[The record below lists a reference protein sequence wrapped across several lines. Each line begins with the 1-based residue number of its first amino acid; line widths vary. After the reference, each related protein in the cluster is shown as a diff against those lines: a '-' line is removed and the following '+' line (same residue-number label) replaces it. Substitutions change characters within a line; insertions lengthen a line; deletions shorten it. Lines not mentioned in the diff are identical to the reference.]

1 MLEHALR
8 FLLLLEILSYVGV
21 GLGWMALVHVPAGC
35 VALALLAWALGV
47 RAALLALTYVY
58 AWRHASPIP
67 PEQRTGLVRLACEA
81 LREYACFVASY
92 SLIQPLAT
100 PLMGEDAVGSLPP
113 GEKPLLLIHGYCCN
127 RGYWWWLRRQLRAG
141 GHGVATISLEPA
153 YAGIDDFVEQVA
165 QRIAALLA
173 ETGAGQ
179 VVLIAHSMGGLVAR
193 AYLRRHGGSKV
204 ARLITLGTGHHGS
217 VLACL
222 GIGRNARQMEPGSP
236 WLESLAR
243 ETLPVPTTSRYSRHD
258 NFVMPQAS
266 AVLPGAR
273 IIALVGVGHL
283 SMGCS
288 PAVLACIEAELNSA

>member
-1 MLEHALR
+1 MHKIC
-8 FLLLLEILSYVGV
+8 FLSLDKNPFLTKLFSYNIGI
-21 GLGWMALVHVPAGC
+21 PA
-35 VALALLAWALGV
+35 
-47 RAALLALTYVY
+47 
-58 AWRHASPIP
+58 
-67 PEQRTGLVRLACEA
+67 
-81 LREYACFVASY
+81 
-92 SLIQPLAT
+92 
-100 PLMGEDAVGSLPP
+100 
-113 GEKPLLLIHGYCCN
+113 K
-127 RGYWWWLRRQLRAG
+127 
-141 GHGVATISLEPA
+141 
-153 YAGIDDFVEQVA
+153 
-165 QRIAALLA
+165 
-173 ETGAGQ
+173 ETKFII
-179 VVLIAHSMGGLVAR
+179 VAHSMGGLVAR

-243 ETLPVPTTSRYSRHD
+243 ETLPVPTTSIYSRHD

-266 AVLPGAR
+266 AVLSGAR